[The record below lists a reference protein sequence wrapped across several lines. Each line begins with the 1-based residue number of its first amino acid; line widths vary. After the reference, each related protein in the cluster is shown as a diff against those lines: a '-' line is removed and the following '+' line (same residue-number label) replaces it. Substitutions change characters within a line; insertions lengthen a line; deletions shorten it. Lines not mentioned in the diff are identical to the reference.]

1 MSGENECCSLQI
13 RIGQRFAERI
23 DGRRRGAADLGGPVV
38 EVNVD
43 VDAWLQSSRGC
54 DLLAL
59 VRRERMGRT
68 ISQRIEELLLRGAGI
83 VRWGHGEAAGRY
95 PGQSPN
101 HLLRGERVRLRG
113 GTTARD
119 QPGPASPRQRRAR

>member
-1 MSGENECCSLQI
+1 MSGENERCSLQI
-13 RIGQRFAERI
+13 RIRQRFAERI

-83 VRWGHGEAAGRY
+83 VRWRQGEAAGRY
-95 PGQSPN
+95 RGQSLN
-101 HLLRGERVRLRG
+101 DLLRGERV
-113 GTTARD
+113 
-119 QPGPASPRQRRAR
+119 PRRARPPPAQQHGQPQSLSP